1 MSRLFIIM
9 RANNFMK
16 LSVLWD
22 SFYKLTWKFWE
33 TKNQETNKIPSNTI
47 KTLTTVTNK
56 DRKQYLSRASP
67 ITGAVNETSSPDVPP
82 LLVRP
87 FRIQNGAVSGV
98 TSPPAILSARAPLT
112 GNGSEWNEFPS
123 GKDVNFLWGIL
134 SSLSEFFVI
143 QLWHWVNVR
152 DCKCNYI

>member
-1 MSRLFIIM
+1 MIDELINSDDLTYCQFNILERVLRNNILQVESRGYFITHKNKNREI
-9 RANNFMK
+9 N
-16 LSVLWD
+16 
-22 SFYKLTWKFWE
+22 E
-33 TKNQETNKIPSNTI
+33 TQLNPL
-47 KTLTTVTNK
+47 KTLTTATNK

-112 GNGSEWNEFPS
+112 GNGSE
-123 GKDVNFLWGIL
+123 
-134 SSLSEFFVI
+134 
-143 QLWHWVNVR
+143 
-152 DCKCNYI
+152 